1 MSETTEVKPGS
12 FAVKAGDADATSLMI
27 ADPATFTLAEVRT
40 QVGEWMKQKDRFLNR
55 TGAPVPEGDE
65 KYPIASFAQGATLS
79 VRRFVEPVAP
89 VQPVAPEPATYT
101 VRRGATGGQS
111 ARIEG
116 ESRLKDLREQLGAFM
131 KSEDWFMDLSGG
143 RITLEDK
150 YRVSEVAEKG
160 IIQIGPQAVAPKP
173 VPLTA
178 TEVPAVTVKAWNLT
192 APGETPTL
200 LPVTWTPGTT
210 PTTLSAQDYYVT
222 SAFAAKKELF
232 KRLGLDR
239 GFIVRSDPRDPF
251 VQSSLSPAWYVPS
264 DAGPAA
270 STPAEG
276 DTHRLWAAATRVVSE
291 MRKRGINQASAS
303 GSWSDA
309 TGLMGLQLKS
319 SYTRDLEEYEK
330 AITSEIHVLEER
342 AVRKII
348 LTLSNQDLRPTRRFS
363 TDVAKIV
370 ESAEPRIRQYDRL
383 HAEIFDRYGHFFPT
397 EVVLGGKWLKEYSE
411 TSTDKDEQS
420 RLMQEIK
427 VSGDGKGVTEEGSTF
442 GLGLAYGNYSDQ
454 FDSLRVIK
462 QLKSQRA
469 TKTGGLA
476 AASIETDDGR
486 WVDSLA
492 PIGNWAVIETRRML
506 PIISLLEGDEVND
519 RLRLECISLINEFA
533 ANSISANNTS
543 VDMEAYIS
551 YLHAREAEKIGLI

>member
-27 ADPATFTLAEVRT
+27 ADPATFTLAEVRK

-411 TSTDKDEQS
+411 TSTDKNEQS